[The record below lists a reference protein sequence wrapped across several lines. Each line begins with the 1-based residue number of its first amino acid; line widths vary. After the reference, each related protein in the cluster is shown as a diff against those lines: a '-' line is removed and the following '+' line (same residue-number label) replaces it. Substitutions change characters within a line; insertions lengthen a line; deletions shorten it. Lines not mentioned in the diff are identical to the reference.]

1 VARRP
6 ADDLTV
12 IESEDAAMPGAG
24 NSRRIT
30 EDHRLV
36 FLVDGDDVVIEQ
48 ARYHYWCAA
57 R

>member
-1 VARRP
+1 
-6 ADDLTV
+6 
-12 IESEDAAMPGAG
+12 MPGAG